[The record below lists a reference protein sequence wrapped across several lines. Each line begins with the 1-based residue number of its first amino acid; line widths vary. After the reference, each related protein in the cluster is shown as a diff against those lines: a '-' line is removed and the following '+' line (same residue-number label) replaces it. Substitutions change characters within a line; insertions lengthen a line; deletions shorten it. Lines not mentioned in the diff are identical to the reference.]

1 MNFIRKKFGVK
12 VCEVWYEI
20 NDGERETHSSIYD
33 YYCLNEKVPVYR
45 GYKLLTSKEMY
56 TLITN
61 LCQTKG
67 EIMSKFEKNTK
78 YKIRRADK
86 EGANA
91 VFHFADDI
99 LENLDIIEKFDAE
112 YIKMYQAKG
121 IKIKS
126 VKDRIKIIA
135 QKGSIII
142 TEGKVGSYTC
152 VYHVYIISGKK
163 IRLTYS
169 VSNFREDME
178 MHEGICIDKN
188 IVGRLNRWLHY
199 EDMMTFKDKG
209 FETYDWGG
217 YDIEENLEGIN
228 KFKKGFG
235 GILAKQYAGKTTNN
249 LVIWMGYRLLKGNG
263 GKVNENS
270 ADK

>member
-1 MNFIRKKFGVK
+1 MNFIRKKFGFK
-12 VCEVWYEI
+12 VCEVWYDI

-45 GYKLLTSKEMY
+45 GYKILASKEMY

-61 LCQTKG
+61 LCQTKE
-67 EIMSKFEKNTK
+67 EIMDKFEKNTK
-78 YKIRRADK
+78 YEIRRADK

-91 VFHFADDI
+91 VFYFADDI
-99 LENLDIIEKFDAE
+99 LENLDIIENFDAE

-142 TEGKVGSYTC
+142 TEGKVGSCTC

-178 MHEGICIDKN
+178 IHEGICIDKN
-188 IVGRLNRWLHY
+188 SVGRLNRWLHY

-235 GILAKQYAGKTTNN
+235 GTLVKQYLGKTTNS
-249 LVIWMGYRLLKGNG
+249 LILWIIYRLLRGN
-263 GKVNENS
+263 K
-270 ADK
+270 